1 MSCTFPFLICVKVR
15 NFRLSGPSFTKYIF
29 CSKPLI
35 GIVSQVDVLP
45 AIAFVFV
52 HYLDITRSYDSL
64 VVGNICLIN
73 WGFEWGLIDIWE
85 EHFRQLLSASVSK
98 QALVQLNEFDFH
110 EKENVNDFARS
121 FVLTQGKSQ
130 LANGLVVNVST
141 CSLEIETVF
150 F

>member
-1 MSCTFPFLICVKVR
+1 M
-15 NFRLSGPSFTKYIF
+15 
-29 CSKPLI
+29 
-35 GIVSQVDVLP
+35 LP

-121 FVLTQGKSQ
+121 FVLTQGKNQ